1 MNVRV
6 SHPQTIFIWD
16 QLIASSGHCPVIVG
30 DVWRWMVY
38 KNDGRKENLSS
49 IVTLKSV
56 PTLSEVLHGRKF
68 CYHVDMNLSILSSA
82 HIV

>member
-1 MNVRV
+1 MKVRI
-6 SHPQTIFIWD
+6 SHPQTIFICG
-16 QLIASSGHCPVIVG
+16 QIIASSEHCPVIFG
-30 DVWRWMVY
+30 SVWRWMVY
-38 KNDGRKENLSS
+38 KNDGRKENLPS

-56 PTLSEVLHGRKF
+56 PTLLEVLNGRKF